1 MTHDRFSAEALYD
14 ASNIDPYDFPK
25 YTTQLLNLANQNSQ
39 ATRPKVVG
47 QMSELIQKADA
58 QTFGE
63 WRDWYLERHPD
74 AIETAKQKVKS
85 HIEKLKAAI
94 EKIDE
99 DMIEAWLEDLILVK
113 TAEGLL
119 IQQATLE
126 HLSEQF
132 DRAYS
137 VAPAE
142 DEAKGIDGYLGE
154 TPVSIKP
161 ESYKQKTSVQ
171 HEEIGAA
178 TVFYKKTRKYIHIE
192 YDEIAFT

>member
-47 QMSELIQKADA
+47 QMSELIQKTDA
-58 QTFGE
+58 QTFEE
-63 WRDWYLERHPD
+63 WRAWYLDRHPD
-74 AIETAKQKVKS
+74 AVETAKQKVKN
-85 HIEKLKAAI
+85 HIEKLRAAI

-119 IQQATLE
+119 IQQAILE

-132 DRAYS
+132 GRSYA
-137 VAPAE
+137 VASAE
-142 DEAKGIDGYLGE
+142 DEAKGVDGYLGE

-178 TVFYKKTRKYIHIE
+178 IIFYKKTRKYVHIE
-192 YDEIAFT
+192 YDENVFA